1 VSQGHAGSSG
11 SSGSASGGQ
20 DRIPAGATQDVDER
34 PPAPGIDIEKPHV
47 ARMYDYFLGGKNNYA
62 ADREAAEQVLKGM
75 PEVRIGA
82 QTNRRLLIESVRWLA
97 QEAGIRQF
105 LDIGSGLP
113 TQQNVHEVAQSVD
126 ENARVVYVDNDPL
139 VRVHAESLLARTP
152 NTIVVEGDLREPEA
166 LLERPELRE
175 HLDFTRPMALL
186 LVAVLHFIEDTQ
198 RAYEIARTL
207 YDALPSGSYVVL
219 SHALTNP
226 VIEKGMEHTR
236 AIYSRTNSGGY
247 PRTMEQIQGF
257 FTGLTPVGSGLAH
270 ATEWSL
276 PGRPPGLMG
285 DGSLA
290 SVGDPS
296 TLKSLPVI
304 FGVARVDR

>member
-1 VSQGHAGSSG
+1 MSQGHAGSSG

-207 YDALPSGSYVVL
+207 YDALPSGSYVAL
-219 SHALTNP
+219 SHATISANP
-226 VIEKGMEHTR
+226 GDKEKEAI
-236 AIYSRTNSGGY
+236 AIYRRANSGVF
-247 PRTMEQIQGF
+247 PRTAEEVVRF
-257 FTGLTPVGSGLAH
+257 FTGLTPVGSGLVH
-270 ATEWSL
+270 ISEWRL
-276 PGRPPGLMG
+276 PGDSGGGVAALGDRAVLEQLPGMC
-285 DGSLA
+285 
-290 SVGDPS
+290 
-296 TLKSLPVI
+296 
-304 FGVARVDR
+304 GVARIDR